1 MLSKICYLRILKQ
14 AREFYSTDKFSSEL
28 STLVLK
34 GSEQINKIGYQKK
47 RIVGLN
53 SFFDY
58 EYTKT
63 QKCEYWISKSF
74 MK

>member
-1 MLSKICYLRILKQ
+1 M
-14 AREFYSTDKFSSEL
+14 
-28 STLVLK
+28 LVLK
-34 GSEQINKIGYQKK
+34 GSEQKNKIGYQKK
-47 RIVGLN
+47 KIVGIN
-53 SFFDY
+53 SLLDF

>member
-1 MLSKICYLRILKQ
+1 MLSKICFLRILKQ
-14 AREFYSTDKFSSEL
+14 AREIYSTDKFSSEL

-34 GSEQINKIGYQKK
+34 GSELKNKIVYQKK
-47 RIVGLN
+47 RIVGIN
-53 SFFDY
+53 SLLDF